1 MSTIAIDSTHPSST
15 INISVLLNLIDKL
28 LEADRR
34 NSPLPTLAVD
44 EYILLNEIR
53 FAVTT
58 GIPSTNTVT
67 TVTMT
72 Y

>member
-1 MSTIAIDSTHPSST
+1 MSTIAINSTSPSTT
-15 INISVLLNLIDKL
+15 INLAVLLNLIDKL
-28 LEADRR
+28 LEADRK
-34 NSPLPTLAVD
+34 NAPLPGLAPD

-58 GIPSTNTVT
+58 GNPSTNTVT
-67 TVTMT
+67 AVTMT